1 MAVVIESL
9 LGLIP
14 QWLLEVVQRAPS
26 KQMSRLQ
33 NHMKVSREVAQ
44 ALLDRQMAS
53 HAENE
58 TGGSK
63 DVMSI
68 LSTFYF
74 LVVLFV
80 SRHVLAGVSVSANIS
95 EDAEAKLDDEEILSQ
110 LT

>member
-33 NHMKVSREVAQ
+33 NHLKVSREVAQ

-53 HAENE
+53 HAGNE
-58 TGGSK
+58 TGSK

-74 LVVLFV
+74 PAVLLF
-80 SRHVLAGVSVSANIS
+80 SRHVLAGVSVSANMS
-95 EDAEAKLDDEEILSQ
+95 EDAETKLDDEEILSQ